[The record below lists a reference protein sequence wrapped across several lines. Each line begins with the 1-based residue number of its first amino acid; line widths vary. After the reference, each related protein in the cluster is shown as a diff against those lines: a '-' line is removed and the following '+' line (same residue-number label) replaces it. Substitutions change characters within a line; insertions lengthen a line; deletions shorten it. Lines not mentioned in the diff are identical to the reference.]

1 MTNEKTKSR
10 KDRQGSTRSS
20 GRRRGFNALD
30 VFLILLILCC
40 VGLAVLAYLPGS
52 GFLRKSD
59 RAQITYVIEFE
70 GVRPDFASYIREG
83 DRVTSSEG
91 CDLGTVAAGV
101 EVGVY
106 NVVRYDPATAD
117 VVSSAHPSLSN
128 LLVTVSL
135 TADSDPLN
143 GYSSEGLRIAVG
155 AELDCMFPGF
165 TGRGTC
171 ISITE
176 NGTGTGG
183 ER

>member
-1 MTNEKTKSR
+1 M
-10 KDRQGSTRSS
+10 
-20 GRRRGFNALD
+20 RRVLN
-30 VFLILLILCC
+30 LLILCC

-106 NVVRYDPATAD
+106 NVVRYDPPPRTSYRPSPGCRALQP
-117 VVSSAHPSLSN
+117 VPVPGRSAAAGRRKGPRR
-128 LLVTVSL
+128 V
-135 TADSDPLN
+135 
-143 GYSSEGLRIAVG
+143 LR
-155 AELDCMFPGF
+155 
-165 TGRGTC
+165 
-171 ISITE
+171 
-176 NGTGTGG
+176 
-183 ER
+183 